1 MNSENSIQTENLK
14 AILFDMDGVLVD
26 SMTYHLKSWQEL
38 LGSFNI
44 TVSDQFI
51 FEHEGAMAPQVI
63 SELFTKHGHLIDEEQ
78 ITDIF
83 LAQNSMFLTRY
94 LSQVSLYPD
103 SLTLLSQLKNK
114 GILLGLVTSSRKNLI
129 EKIWTKEELSYFSAI
144 ISSDD
149 TERFKPYPDPYLKAI
164 QKIQQEPMNCLV
176 IENAPA
182 GIQSAFSAG
191 IPCFAISSTLPAEKL
206 SGADRVFPDLKS
218 LNSFLGEILP

>member
-1 MNSENSIQTENLK
+1 MNSKNSIQRENIK
-14 AILFDMDGVLVD
+14 AVLFDMDGVLVD

-44 TVSDQFI
+44 TVTDQFI

-63 SELFTKHGHLIDEEQ
+63 SELFTKHGHLINEKQ

-83 LAQNSMFLTRY
+83 LTQNSMFLTRY

-103 SLTLLSQLKNK
+103 SLTLLSQLKTK
-114 GILLGLVTSSRKNLI
+114 GMVLGLVTGSRRNLI
-129 EKIWTKEELSYFSAI
+129 EKIWAKEELSYFSAI
-144 ISSDD
+144 ITSDD
-149 TERFKPYPDPYLKAI
+149 THRFKPYPDPYLKAI
-164 QKIQQEPMNCLV
+164 QKIQQEPIECLV

-182 GIQSAFSAG
+182 GIQSAFYAG

-218 LNSFLGEILP
+218 LSNFLGKIIP